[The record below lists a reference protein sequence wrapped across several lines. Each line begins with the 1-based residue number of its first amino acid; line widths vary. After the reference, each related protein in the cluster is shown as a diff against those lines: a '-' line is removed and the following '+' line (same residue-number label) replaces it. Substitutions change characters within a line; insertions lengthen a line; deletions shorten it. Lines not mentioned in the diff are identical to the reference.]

1 MSSRYQSNGN
11 VVELKFHTGEIAPRA
26 YCREAAQA
34 AILLNRSADLNE
46 SRKYTQSARTMYQAE
61 QLPGFSWIE

>member
-1 MSSRYQSNGN
+1 MSSRYQSNGT
-11 VVELKFHTGEIAPRA
+11 VIELKFHTGEVEPRA
-26 YCREAAQA
+26 YCLEATQA

-46 SRKYTQSARTMYQAE
+46 AHKYTASARTMYQAE